1 MPFESLGDFIKAAEA
16 VGEVQHIEGA
26 DLELDVGGLT
36 ELTAERGGPM
46 LVFDKFAGY
55 PAGFRVAAN
64 ANRTLRRFALAMDL
78 PIDIHPLELLRRWRD
93 KRAGSV
99 PISAKVVK
107 DGPVL
112 GQHAARRRGQHRE
125 FPRAALASR
134 RRRALHRH
142 AGHGYRARSR
152 TGLGQHGLLP
162 RDDPTPRSHQS
173 LDQSAE
179 ARAHSRTKVLAAR

>member
-26 DLELDVGGLT
+26 DLDLDVGGLT
-36 ELTAERGGPM
+36 ELTAERSGPM

-78 PIDIHPLELLRRWRD
+78 PLDIHPLELLRRWRD

-112 GQHAARRRGQHRE
+112 ANMQQGDHVNIE
-125 FPRAALASR
+125 VFPR
-134 RRRALHRH
+134 RAGIPAT
-142 AGHGYRARSR
+142 AGVTSAPR
-152 TGLGQHGLLP
+152 TW
-162 RDDPTPRSHQS
+162 
-173 LDQSAE
+173 
-179 ARAHSRTKVLAAR
+179 